1 MTKILHLK
9 KKKKKIQLKGTILLL
24 LLSSSSY
31 YHHHYYHY
39 YSKDIAVV
47 TDSMWEHS
55 DTAVIGSC
63 MKFQGRYDG
72 VHLFFTVQIII
83 H

>member
-1 MTKILHLK
+1 MTKILHL
-9 KKKKKIQLKGTILLL
+9 KKKIQLKGTIL
-24 LLSSSSY
+24 SSY

-39 YSKDIAVV
+39 HCYSKDIAVV